1 MSLPTPVPDVDPTE
15 AARLADSGQVLLL
28 DVREQDEWDS
38 GHASPA
44 THVPL
49 GDLDPS
55 AVPQDRP
62 VIAVCRSGNRSGR
75 AAQALSAAGVDVRN
89 LAGGMTAWAAAGLPV
104 VRADGT
110 PGEIA

>member
-1 MSLPTPVPDVDPTE
+1 MTTPAPVVDVGPAE
-15 AARLADSGQVLLL
+15 AAHLADSGQALLL
-28 DVREQDEWDS
+28 DVREDVEWSS
-38 GHASPA
+38 GHAPQA
-44 THVPL
+44 THIAL

-62 VIAVCRSGNRSGR
+62 VVAVCRSGNRSGQ
-75 AAQALSAAGVDVRN
+75 AAQALSAAGLDVRN

-110 PGEIA
+110 PGEIV

>member
-1 MSLPTPVPDVDPTE
+1 MSSPTPVAEMNPLE
-15 AARLADSGQVLLL
+15 AARLADAGQVLLL
-28 DVREQDEWDS
+28 DVREPGEWDS
-38 GHASPA
+38 GHAPLA

-49 GDLDPS
+49 GGLDPA
-55 AVPQDRP
+55 AVPQDLP
-62 VIAVCRSGNRSGR
+62 VVAVCRSGNRSGQ

-89 LAGGMTAWAAAGLPV
+89 LAGGMNAWAAAGLPV